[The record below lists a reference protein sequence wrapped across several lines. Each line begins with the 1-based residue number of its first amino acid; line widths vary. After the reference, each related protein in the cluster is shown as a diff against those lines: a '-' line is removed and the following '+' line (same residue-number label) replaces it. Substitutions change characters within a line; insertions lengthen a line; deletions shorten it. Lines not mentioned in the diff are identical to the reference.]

1 MSFAWSIF
9 FGSTEVNQMIDLI
22 PMIDFQYNQI
32 SRSDWYPLIRIPIY
46 DVNMVEAWH
55 ETSNNSKIVV
65 NSCQKKCTLTIQ
77 QRYRFS
83 PSAGKIMANL
93 FPSFVNTGGW
103 SNSNQPFGSVITSES
118 LQSGIRLATSHTDTN
133 E

>member
-1 MSFAWSIF
+1 MS
-9 FGSTEVNQMIDLI
+9 
-22 PMIDFQYNQI
+22 
-32 SRSDWYPLIRIPIY
+32 RI
-46 DVNMVEAWH
+46 VSFELQR
-55 ETSNNSKIVV
+55 TNN
-65 NSCQKKCTLTIQ
+65 LH
-77 QRYRFS
+77 RYRFS

-103 SNSNQPFGSVITSES
+103 SNSNQPLGSVITNES